1 VKVEKA
7 ESGSKA
13 RDEFIFD
20 AMPFSEFVIIFE
32 KGFDSDLLL
41 PDFSSDTCFD
51 ILDGSDSIDWGNLN
65 NKLCTRLSGCL
76 LKDGSHKLYFCY
88 Q

>member
-1 VKVEKA
+1 
-7 ESGSKA
+7 
-13 RDEFIFD
+13 
-20 AMPFSEFVIIFE
+20 MPFSEFVIIFE

-41 PDFSSDTCFD
+41 PDFSSDTRLD
-51 ILDGSDSIDWGNLN
+51 ILDGGDSIDWGNFDS
-65 NKLCTRLSGCL
+65 KLCTGLSGSL